1 MGVCLIGKCEIKFNI
16 RVSVLGKI
24 FERTDSEKLS
34 SFGKNGLC
42 VLGAR
47 GLNVKISFKWQN
59 IFRTTLKN
67 LALVGN
73 VNLPIT

>member
-1 MGVCLIGKCEIKFNI
+1 MIGKCEIKFNI

-24 FERTDSEKLS
+24 FERTLLVKSCLALE
-34 SFGKNGLC
+34 KNGLC

-59 IFRTTLKN
+59 IFRTTLTN
-67 LALVGN
+67 LALVGKR
-73 VNLPIT
+73 